1 MEFQIEAGRF
11 CVIGYFSPKGEICP
25 FECASLLETNGR
37 HMFES
42 LTKKLDNAFRN
53 IRGLG
58 KLTEKNMT
66 DGLQEIRMA
75 LLEADVNYKVVKQ
88 FIQDVQDAAVG
99 QKVLESIQPGQMI
112 VKIVHDEL
120 VKIMGG
126 KNDPLRISPN
136 PPTIIMMVGLQGQG
150 KTTTAGKLALMLK
163 HKGHRPLLVAADVY
177 RPAAIRQ
184 LEVVAGNAG
193 VECFSLGELANPVDI
208 CVMARGEAPLRN
220 CDVIIMDT
228 AGRLHVDQEM
238 MAEVRQIHQA
248 VKPHEILF
256 VANAMV
262 GQDAVNSAKRF
273 HEALPLTGVILT
285 QMDGDARGGAAISL
299 ITVTGCPIKFIGTG
313 ERLEAL
319 DAFHPRRMADQILGM
334 GDVVSLVERA
344 QQVVDQEQAAKFQE
358 KARKASWDLED
369 FLQQMQQ
376 VKKMGSLGD
385 MIKKIPGLN
394 RMMPKDMEVDE
405 DELKYTEAIIY
416 SMTPQ
421 ERRHPKIINGS
432 RRRRIADGSGTAVQD
447 VNALLKDFE
456 KMKKMMQQMMKGVPK
471 GKGPRMPL
479 PF

>member
-1 MEFQIEAGRF
+1 
-11 CVIGYFSPKGEICP
+11 
-25 FECASLLETNGR
+25 
-37 HMFES
+37 MFES
-42 LTKKLDNAFRN
+42 LTKKLDNVFRN

-58 KLTEKNMT
+58 KLTDKNMK

-88 FIQDVQDAAVG
+88 FIEDVQDAAVG
-99 QKVLESIQPGQMI
+99 QKVIESIQPGQMI

-126 KNDPLRISPN
+126 KNEPLRISPN
-136 PPTIIMMVGLQGQG
+136 PPTTIMMVGLQGQG

-193 VECFSLGELANPVDI
+193 VECFNLGEHANPVDI
-208 CVMARGEAPLRN
+208 CVMARGEAQLRN
-220 CDVIIMDT
+220 CDLIIMDT
-228 AGRLHVDQEM
+228 AGRLHVDAEM

-262 GQDAVNSAKRF
+262 GQDAVNSAKQF
-273 HEALPLTGVILT
+273 HETLPLTGVILT

-319 DAFHPRRMADQILGM
+319 EPFHPRRMADQILGM

-421 ERRHPKIINGS
+421 ERRNPKIINGS
-432 RRRRIADGSGTAVQD
+432 RRRRIADGSGTVVQD

-456 KMKKMMQQMMKGVPK
+456 KMKKMMQQMMRGVPK
-471 GKGPRMPL
+471 GKAPRGMPL